1 MLVKSTVSK
10 PSAATQNALSPTVLF
25 FIQISSSSRMIA
37 KKTKVLADITTF
49 LHQKLKNIISGKSA
63 KLETEAG
70 ELYIQAWSPCMQS
83 CRLLAL

>member
-1 MLVKSTVSK
+1 
-10 PSAATQNALSPTVLF
+10 
-25 FIQISSSSRMIA
+25 MIA